1 MIGDVCILK
10 GKYGKRVWIFNNF
23 LFQCTHIIFY
33 LLGRK
38 LLPYQERKEKKT
50 RIKFISLLI
59 SGLTV
64 AESFFSGLTWWGKR
78 GKKMERKWNNSF
90 DKYRIK
96 ITLLFCALAGDG
108 EEEEK
113 EMIRASI
120 TRKNKQIGILP
131 LTIFVKKRLLF
142 LMILATWDIETRR
155 LLSEHCVIW
164 LWPLD
169 FAMRWLNEGLF
180 AITKTHDILED
191 FFWNFFTYSIN
202 FLIENYRVC
211 HGFWKII
218 AKTLILSK
226 NHVVNIIIRHT
237 LSMTCSST
245 KPIEFVPIL

>member
-1 MIGDVCILK
+1 MHTYYILLT
-10 GKYGKRVWIFNNF
+10 GKEALTIS
-23 LFQCTHIIFY
+23 
-33 LLGRK
+33 
-38 LLPYQERKEKKT
+38 RKERKKT

-142 LMILATWDIETRR
+142 LMILATWDIEMRR

-191 FFWNFFTYSIN
+191 FFEIFSPT
-202 FLIENYRVC
+202 R
-211 HGFWKII
+211 
-218 AKTLILSK
+218 
-226 NHVVNIIIRHT
+226 
-237 LSMTCSST
+237 
-245 KPIEFVPIL
+245 